1 MKKRMPRQTAVRV
14 KRAISKSTCTGDHCP
29 TTGWWAPATKPED
42 SHFISEGNLMPS
54 QSGQA
59 GRWVFL
65 SHELDTIQRPKYDHV
80 PPGLLSQD

>member
-1 MKKRMPRQTAVRV
+1 MKKRTPRQTAVRV
-14 KRAISKSTCTGDHCP
+14 KRGTSKGPRTGDHCP
-29 TTGWWAPATKPED
+29 TTGWWAPANRPED

-65 SHELDTIQRPKYDHV
+65 SHELDT
-80 PPGLLSQD
+80 